1 MEIHQLVD
9 KNGKIVTPKSQSQI
23 EEKDQEI
30 LPIISFVNLYH
41 GDNSFFLNSI
51 FNTTIFSRKENLD
64 DFQGIRLIKK
74 PTSDHKIGILELE
87 NSFDSKLLKKFSM
100 LAFKASTAIVL
111 STWFQNLWAK
121 GGVEQAF
128 IEDLFEKTKNG
139 ESGNEDFKTSII
151 LCVHDFDKDHSSE
164 QKIKSYLEQEFSN
177 LWEKVQKKE
186 NLKKTN
192 PFELNI
198 ILFSHYKYQSESFQ
212 KQCGIISKMIGKEG
226 VIISNKKYHK
236 KATPEQIFKIKN
248 LDNEAESEKLNEI
261 KETKDENL
269 IQFYQGDKAFS
280 EVLRQSAIEMA
291 ELTKSVD
298 ENNKIPSFGKKASVI
313 IEKALENFETKAGK
327 TSDVSFISK
336 KKQELEAILDT
347 SLNSI
352 FLKQLSILRE
362 LAIVHFKS
370 ATINEDVPVDFAFF
384 TADSFF
390 VRESEDSVRPGSYWS
405 YATERTNVHNAIR
418 EISNRR
424 KQLIS
429 EKIQHAEHQAN
440 AFQYLQMQQ
449 AQMQA
454 IQQQQYG
461 GGAGNWNIG
470 AAYRPPDSNLNISMG
485 YQQGR
490 TNIQISMVPDEQA
503 SLLGPNGFTAGVG
516 PANLGLSLNLN
527 L

>member
-1 MEIHQLVD
+1 MPISKIFDVGNIENEQGKESDVETIIDGKKLMQACLVD
-9 KNGKIVTPKSQSQI
+9 
-23 EEKDQEI
+23 
-30 LPIISFVNLYH
+30 
-41 GDNSFFLNSI
+41 
-51 FNTTIFSRKENLD
+51 
-64 DFQGIRLIKK
+64 
-74 PTSDHKIGILELE
+74 
-87 NSFDSKLLKKFSM
+87 
-100 LAFKASTAIVL
+100 
-111 STWFQNLWAK
+111 
-121 GGVEQAF
+121 QAF
-128 IEDLFEKTKNG
+128 SDI
-139 ESGNEDFKTSII
+139 
-151 LCVHDFDKDHSSE
+151 
-164 QKIKSYLEQEFSN
+164 
-177 LWEKVQKKE
+177 
-186 NLKKTN
+186 
-192 PFELNI
+192 
-198 ILFSHYKYQSESFQ
+198 
-212 KQCGIISKMIGKEG
+212 
-226 VIISNKKYHK
+226 
-236 KATPEQIFKIKN
+236 
-248 LDNEAESEKLNEI
+248 
-261 KETKDENL
+261 
-269 IQFYQGDKAFS
+269 
-280 EVLRQSAIEMA
+280 LRQSAIDMA

-298 ENNKIPSFGKKASVI
+298 ENNKIPNFGKKAAGI
-313 IEKALENFETKAGK
+313 IEGALEAFELSTGK
-327 TSDVSFISK
+327 PIDVPLVTR

-384 TADSFF
+384 TADAFF

-490 TNIQISMVPDEQA
+490 TNIQLSMVPDEQA

>member
-1 MEIHQLVD
+1 MEAFQLLD
-9 KNGKIVTPKSQSQI
+9 KNGKLTQPDLQLDD
-23 EEKDQEI
+23 EEGKGF

-41 GDNSFFLNSI
+41 GNNSFFLNSI
-51 FNTTIFSRKENLD
+51 FNTSLFSRKENSD
-64 DFQGIRLIKK
+64 TPRGIRMIKE
-74 PTSDHKIGILELE
+74 PTPEHKIGILELE
-87 NSFDSKLLKKFSM
+87 NSFDNHLLKKFSS
-100 LAFKASTAIVL
+100 LSFQTSNAIIL
-111 STWFQNLWAK
+111 STWYQNLWAK
-121 GGVEQAF
+121 GGVEQIF
-128 IEDLFEKTKNG
+128 IENLFKETKNINS
-139 ESGNEDFKTSII
+139 ENEDFKTTLI
-151 LCVHDFDKDHSSE
+151 LCVHDFDRDHSSE
-164 QKIKSYLEQEFSN
+164 QKTKTYLEQEFTK
-177 LWEKVQKKE
+177 LWDKINKEEKLEKE
-186 NLKKTN
+186 N
-192 PFELNI
+192 PFELDI
-198 ILFSHYKYQSESFQ
+198 ILLGHYKYESKLYQ
-212 KQCGIISKMIGKEG
+212 KQCDIISKMISSEG
-226 VIISNKKYHK
+226 VIISNKKYQK
-236 KATPEQIFKIKN
+236 NKN
-248 LDNEAESEKLNEI
+248 LGEVLEGLNLDGKQESENSNEV
-261 KETKDENL
+261 KEMKNEKL
-269 IQFYQGDKAFS
+269 IQVYQVDKAFS
-280 EVLRQSAIEMA
+280 EILRQSAIEMA
-291 ELTKSVD
+291 DLTKSVD
-298 ENNKIPSFGKKASVI
+298 ENNKIPNFGKKATEI
-313 IEKALENFETKAGK
+313 IEKALESFENKAGK
-327 TSDVSFISK
+327 TSDPLFISR
-336 KKQELEAILDT
+336 KKQEMEAILDT

>member
-1 MEIHQLVD
+1 MFH
-9 KNGKIVTPKSQSQI
+9 
-23 EEKDQEI
+23 
-30 LPIISFVNLYH
+30 
-41 GDNSFFLNSI
+41 
-51 FNTTIFSRKENLD
+51 
-64 DFQGIRLIKK
+64 
-74 PTSDHKIGILELE
+74 
-87 NSFDSKLLKKFSM
+87 
-100 LAFKASTAIVL
+100 
-111 STWFQNLWAK
+111 
-121 GGVEQAF
+121 
-128 IEDLFEKTKNG
+128 LF
-139 ESGNEDFKTSII
+139 
-151 LCVHDFDKDHSSE
+151 
-164 QKIKSYLEQEFSN
+164 
-177 LWEKVQKKE
+177 
-186 NLKKTN
+186 
-192 PFELNI
+192 P
-198 ILFSHYKYQSESFQ
+198 
-212 KQCGIISKMIGKEG
+212 
-226 VIISNKKYHK
+226 
-236 KATPEQIFKIKN
+236 
-248 LDNEAESEKLNEI
+248 
-261 KETKDENL
+261 
-269 IQFYQGDKAFS
+269 
-280 EVLRQSAIEMA
+280 
-291 ELTKSVD
+291 
-298 ENNKIPSFGKKASVI
+298 
-313 IEKALENFETKAGK
+313 
-327 TSDVSFISK
+327 K

>member
-1 MEIHQLVD
+1 MNNEKPLLK
-9 KNGKIVTPKSQSQI
+9 KNLENDDENKI
-23 EEKDQEI
+23 
-30 LPIISFVNLYH
+30 
-41 GDNSFFLNSI
+41 
-51 FNTTIFSRKENLD
+51 
-64 DFQGIRLIKK
+64 QGIKLIKN
-74 PTSDHKIGILELE
+74 PTQDHEIVILELE
-87 NSFDSKLLKKFSM
+87 NSSDINLLKKFS
-100 LAFKASTAIVL
+100 AISSRMSNAIIL
-111 STWFQNLWAK
+111 STWFQNPWSK
-121 GGVEQAF
+121 GGIEQIFLENLF
-128 IEDLFEKTKNG
+128 IQSKETDLEKVQT
-139 ESGNEDFKTSII
+139 KTSII
-151 LCVHDFDKDHSSE
+151 LCVHDFDKDHSTE
-164 QKIKSYLEQEFSN
+164 QTMKEYFNKEFSK
-177 LWEKVQKKE
+177 LWEKVMKDEISPKE
-186 NLKKTN
+186 N
-192 PFELNI
+192 PFELNV
-198 ILFSHYKYQSESFQ
+198 LLMAHYKYQNETYK
-212 KQCGIISKMIGKEG
+212 KQCNTISKMISKEG
-226 VIISNKKYHK
+226 VISSNKKYNK
-236 KATPEQIFKIKN
+236 KMPISRLFDTVSLEEKKDCEPTQKIG
-248 LDNEAESEKLNEI
+248 LNNSTLVGVYEV
-261 KETKDENL
+261 
-269 IQFYQGDKAFS
+269 DKAFS
-280 EVLRQSAIEMA
+280 ASLLQSAIEMA

-298 ENNKIPSFGKKASVI
+298 ENNKIPNFGKKAAEI
-313 IEKALENFETKAGK
+313 IEGALQTFDLTTGSLSPVPFN
-327 TSDVSFISK
+327 K
-336 KKQELEAILDT
+336 KKRQELEAILDT

-370 ATINEDVPVDFAFF
+370 ATINEDVPVDFAYF
-384 TADSFF
+384 TADAFF
-390 VRESEDSVRPGSYWS
+390 VRESEDSVRPGSFWS

-418 EISNRR
+418 ELSNRR

>member
-1 MEIHQLVD
+1 MPISRLFDTV
-9 KNGKIVTPKSQSQI
+9 SL
-23 EEKDQEI
+23 EEKKDCE
-30 LPIISFVNLYH
+30 
-41 GDNSFFLNSI
+41 
-51 FNTTIFSRKENLD
+51 
-64 DFQGIRLIKK
+64 
-74 PTSDHKIGILELE
+74 PTQKIGLN
-87 NSFDSKLLKKFSM
+87 NSTL
-100 LAFKASTAIVL
+100 V
-111 STWFQNLWAK
+111 
-121 GGVEQAF
+121 GVYE
-128 IEDLFEKTKNG
+128 
-139 ESGNEDFKTSII
+139 
-151 LCVHDFDKDHSSE
+151 V
-164 QKIKSYLEQEFSN
+164 
-177 LWEKVQKKE
+177 
-186 NLKKTN
+186 
-192 PFELNI
+192 
-198 ILFSHYKYQSESFQ
+198 
-212 KQCGIISKMIGKEG
+212 
-226 VIISNKKYHK
+226 
-236 KATPEQIFKIKN
+236 
-248 LDNEAESEKLNEI
+248 
-261 KETKDENL
+261 
-269 IQFYQGDKAFS
+269 DKAFS
-280 EVLRQSAIEMA
+280 ASLLQSAIEMA

-298 ENNKIPSFGKKASVI
+298 ENNKIPNFGKKAAEI
-313 IEKALENFETKAGK
+313 IEGALQTFDLTTGSLSPVPFN
-327 TSDVSFISK
+327 K
-336 KKQELEAILDT
+336 KKRQELEAILDT

-370 ATINEDVPVDFAFF
+370 ATINEDVPVDFAYF
-384 TADSFF
+384 TADAFF
-390 VRESEDSVRPGSYWS
+390 VRESEDSVRPGSFWS

-418 EISNRR
+418 ELSNRR

>member
-1 MEIHQLVD
+1 VGKKKEELGEKVENEKLVQVYQVD
-9 KNGKIVTPKSQSQI
+9 KV
-23 EEKDQEI
+23 
-30 LPIISFVNLYH
+30 
-41 GDNSFFLNSI
+41 
-51 FNTTIFSRKENLD
+51 
-64 DFQGIRLIKK
+64 
-74 PTSDHKIGILELE
+74 
-87 NSFDSKLLKKFSM
+87 
-100 LAFKASTAIVL
+100 
-111 STWFQNLWAK
+111 
-121 GGVEQAF
+121 
-128 IEDLFEKTKNG
+128 
-139 ESGNEDFKTSII
+139 
-151 LCVHDFDKDHSSE
+151 
-164 QKIKSYLEQEFSN
+164 
-177 LWEKVQKKE
+177 
-186 NLKKTN
+186 
-192 PFELNI
+192 
-198 ILFSHYKYQSESFQ
+198 
-212 KQCGIISKMIGKEG
+212 
-226 VIISNKKYHK
+226 
-236 KATPEQIFKIKN
+236 
-248 LDNEAESEKLNEI
+248 
-261 KETKDENL
+261 
-269 IQFYQGDKAFS
+269 FS
-280 EVLRQSAIEMA
+280 EILRQSAIEMA
-291 ELTKSVD
+291 ELTRSVD
-298 ENNKIPSFGKKASVI
+298 ENNKIPNFGKKAAEI
-313 IEKALENFETKAGK
+313 IEKALENFEIKVGETMDSSLIAR
-327 TSDVSFISK
+327 

-347 SLNSI
+347 SLSSI

-362 LAIVHFKS
+362 LAILHFKS

>member
-1 MEIHQLVD
+1 MQLMD
-9 KNGKIVTPKSQSQI
+9 QNGKVSSFNLTNV
-23 EEKDQEI
+23 EEKKEYEN
-30 LPIISFVNLYH
+30 LPIISFVNFYH
-41 GDNSFFLNSI
+41 GNNYHFFKSILNGKT
-51 FNTTIFSRKENLD
+51 FPLKENFED
-64 DFQGIRLIKK
+64 IQGIRLVKMST
-74 PTSDHKIGILELE
+74 PDHEIGILEIE
-87 NSFDSKLLKKFSM
+87 NGFDKNLIKKFSS
-100 LAFKASTAIVL
+100 LAFRASNAIII
-111 STWFQNLWAK
+111 STWFQNLWTK
-121 GGVEQAF
+121 GGIEQF
-128 IEDLFEKTKNG
+128 FFENLFSQIKSKDCRNV
-139 ESGNEDFKTSII
+139 DFKTSIVI
-151 LCVHDFDKDHSSE
+151 CVHDFDKDYSSE
-164 QKIKSYLEQEFSN
+164 KEIKAKLEDEFSK
-177 LWEKVQKKE
+177 LWEKVCKE
-186 NLKKTN
+186 EKIEEQN

-198 ILFSHYKYQSESFQ
+198 FLLTHYKYQSEMYQ
-212 KQCGIISKMIGKEG
+212 KECGIISKMISREG
-226 VIISNKKYHK
+226 VLISNKKYNK
-236 KATPEQIFKIKN
+236 KITLTQIFEILSLGGEKKEELGEKVEN
-248 LDNEAESEKLNEI
+248 EKLV
-261 KETKDENL
+261 
-269 IQFYQGDKAFS
+269 QVYQVDKVFS
-280 EVLRQSAIEMA
+280 EILRQSAIEMA
-291 ELTKSVD
+291 ELTRSVD
-298 ENNKIPSFGKKASVI
+298 ENNKIPNFGKKAAEI
-313 IEKALENFETKAGK
+313 IEKALENFEIKVGETMDSSLIAR
-327 TSDVSFISK
+327 

-347 SLNSI
+347 SLSSI

-362 LAIVHFKS
+362 LAILHFKS